1 MSSAIA
7 TLSEPHDSDA
17 QAWDAAGDGCAP
29 PSRERRLRMLDRLA
43 EAGMELVEG
52 LVAQGKGTGP
62 KVVDGDVGLAF
73 SRVSR
78 GVRLAVL
85 LQEQLSGPGED
96 PEDAARQAEAG
107 RRKAHIG
114 RAVRIVERVAKDHCR
129 KTPGII
135 AACAYEA
142 RERLDDDDIY
152 GLVTS
157 RPVGELVALI
167 CRDFGLE
174 PNWDALAQ
182 EAWAQAE
189 MASGAPGS
197 PFLDDGDDEEE
208 DEDPEPGP
216 EPPVCRPRTLQ
227 DRLDF
232 LAHDPDIL
240 AAARRDTG

>member
-1 MSSAIA
+1 MDVA
-7 TLSEPHDSDA
+7 LDPQPLPPPHTTGDA
-17 QAWDAAGDGCAP
+17 DCAK
-29 PSRERRLRMLDRLA
+29 PSREQRLDRLDRLA
-43 EAGMELVEG
+43 EAGMELVEA

-85 LQEQLSGPGED
+85 LAEQLSEPAGDQE
-96 PEDAARQAEAG
+96 EIARQAEAL

-129 KTPGII
+129 KKPGTI
-135 AACAYEA
+135 AACVYEA

-152 GLVTS
+152 GLVAN

-189 MASGAPGS
+189 IASGAPGS
-197 PFLDDGDDEEE
+197 PFLE
-208 DEDPEPGP
+208 DEDDEGIEAPEP

-232 LAHDPDIL
+232 LAHDPQIL

>member
-1 MSSAIA
+1 
-7 TLSEPHDSDA
+7 
-17 QAWDAAGDGCAP
+17 
-29 PSRERRLRMLDRLA
+29 MLDRLA
-43 EAGMELVEG
+43 EAGMELVEA
-52 LVAQGKGTGP
+52 LVAQGRGTGP

-85 LQEQLSGPGED
+85 LQEQLSEPVED
-96 PEDAARQAEAG
+96 PEEIARAAEAG

-129 KTPGII
+129 KKPDMIG
-135 AACAYEA
+135 AYAYEA

-152 GLVTS
+152 GLVAS

-167 CRDFGLE
+167 CEDLGLE

-189 MASGAPGS
+189 IASGAEGS
-197 PFLDDGDDEEE
+197 PFLEDWDDDAGGRGF
-208 DEDPEPGP
+208 PEPGP
-216 EPPVCRPRTLQ
+216 EPAVCRPRTLQ
-227 DRLDF
+227 DRLDV
-232 LAHDPDIL
+232 LAHDPKIP
-240 AAARRDTG
+240 AAARRDSG